1 LTYHLLKRVELLSS
15 GPFIRQI
22 VASALDDAESL
33 VNFPHQKEPRIRRD
47 LCTGEINKN
56 GPVEILSYRL
66 FLSFTNS
73 EHRLDLQ
80 HD

>member
-1 LTYHLLKRVELLSS
+1 LLKRVALVSS
-15 GPFIRQI
+15 GPFIHQI
-22 VASALDDAESL
+22 VASAFDDAELL

-47 LCTGEINKN
+47 LCTGEINEN
-56 GPVEILSYRL
+56 GPVEIRSYRL

-73 EHRLDLQ
+73 EHRLNLQ